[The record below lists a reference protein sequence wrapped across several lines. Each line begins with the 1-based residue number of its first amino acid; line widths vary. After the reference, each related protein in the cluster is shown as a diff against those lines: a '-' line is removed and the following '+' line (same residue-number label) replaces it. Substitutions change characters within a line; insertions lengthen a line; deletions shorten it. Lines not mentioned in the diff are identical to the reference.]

1 MTPSS
6 LSSIAV
12 FLCAFICCI
21 SHASALS
28 NPSSRVVNGFNN
40 FPGTSTT
47 TTVVAATTPRKLKAS
62 DLNKQPNR
70 QQQKSYVPDGLTEE
84 QYRKIK
90 NEELIKQ
97 QSMNF
102 GMWGPRFKQTD
113 GDPEFWNWF
122 SSPTLWTGGFASNYN
137 GKNNIGGGSSA
148 SDNNGFGGRTI
159 ANLLVLYLRRYALAY
174 LMMLLSTQML
184 VKSVLPIS
192 KKVWSAK
199 LVASVRILLPIVT
212 LKPLTMVAS
221 LAERREV
228 RWLQTNGTTKLATVL
243 AVFIS
248 VVSFAL
254 R

>member
-1 MTPSS
+1 MKPKS
-6 LSSIAV
+6 LSSIAL
-12 FLCAFICCI
+12 FLCALICCI

-28 NPSSRVVNGFNN
+28 SPSRRENGYNN
-40 FPGTSTT
+40 FGISTT
-47 TTVVAATTPRKLKAS
+47 AAAATTTPKKLKAS
-62 DLNKQPNR
+62 DLYNQPR

-90 NEELIKQ
+90 NDELAKQ

-122 SSPTLWTGGFASNYN
+122 SSPTLWTGGFASTN
-137 GKNNIGGGSSA
+137 GKNNIGGSA
-148 SDNNGFGGRTI
+148 SNNNGNGDRRI

-174 LMMLLSTQML
+174 LAMLLSTQML
-184 VKSVLPIS
+184 VKSLLPIGKKVLP
-192 KKVWSAK
+192 AK
-199 LVASVRILLPIVT
+199 WVAVRILLPIVT
-212 LKPLTMVAS
+212 LKPLNMLAS
-221 LAERREV
+221 FAERREI

-243 AVFIS
+243 AVFVS
-248 VVSFAL
+248 AVSFAL

>member
-12 FLCAFICCI
+12 FLCALICCI

-40 FPGTSTT
+40 FGTSTT
-47 TTVVAATTPRKLKAS
+47 VVAAATTPRKLKAS
-62 DLNKQPNR
+62 DLNKQPR

-137 GKNNIGGGSSA
+137 GKNNIGSGSSA

-174 LMMLLSTQML
+174 LMMVLSTQML

-199 LVASVRILLPIVT
+199 WVAAVRILLPIVT
-212 LKPLTMVAS
+212 LKPLNIVAS
-221 LAERREV
+221 LAERREI
-228 RWLQTNGTTKLATVL
+228 RWLRTNGTTKLATVL

>member
-6 LSSIAV
+6 LSSIVV

-28 NPSSRVVNGFNN
+28 NPSPRVNGYNN

-47 TTVVAATTPRKLKAS
+47 VAAATAPRKLKAS
-62 DLNKQPNR
+62 NLNKQPR

-90 NEELIKQ
+90 NEELAKQ

-122 SSPTLWTGGFASNYN
+122 SSPTLWTGGFASNN
-137 GKNNIGGGSSA
+137 GRNIGGA
-148 SDNNGFGGRTI
+148 SGNNNGNGDRTI

-184 VKSVLPIS
+184 VKSLLP

-199 LVASVRILLPIVT
+199 WVAAVRILLPIVT
-212 LKPLTMVAS
+212 LKPLNMVAS
-221 LAERREV
+221 FAERREI
-228 RWLQTNGTTKLATVL
+228 RWLRTNGTTKFATVL

-248 VVSFAL
+248 AVSFAL

>member
-21 SHASALS
+21 SHAASALS

-40 FPGTSTT
+40 FGTSTT
-47 TTVVAATTPRKLKAS
+47 VVAAATTPRKLKAS
-62 DLNKQPNR
+62 DLNKQPR

-137 GKNNIGGGSSA
+137 GKNNIGSGSSA

-174 LMMLLSTQML
+174 LMMVLSTQML

-221 LAERREV
+221 LAERREI

>member
-122 SSPTLWTGGFASNYN
+122 SSPTLWTGGFASNN
-137 GKNNIGGGSSA
+137 GRNIGGA
-148 SDNNGFGGRTI
+148 SGNNNGNGDRTI

-174 LMMLLSTQML
+174 LMMVLSTQML

-199 LVASVRILLPIVT
+199 WVAAVRILLPIVT
-212 LKPLTMVAS
+212 LKPLIIVAS
-221 LAERREV
+221 LAERREI
-228 RWLQTNGTTKLATVL
+228 RWLRTNGTTKLATVL